1 LNWYTFWI
9 HREFDMGFYLD
20 GSGQRLHRH
29 FDEDLDREDI
39 EPLRPSPGKS
49 SRTHGGGDVLGI
61 PGKVSLTARLAQR
74 IDRYAGAG
82 HGTTPDEHALEVVRA
97 LDSEQSTRHDP
108 AEPFPSHERSSGRIL
123 DPDAVRAHRTRAL
136 LSDMTAALGLSSDE
150 VTIQVD
156 QTAHQK
162 ASTRGARGLME
173 HGIVYLDPGAY
184 DPESSEGQRL
194 LAHEMAHVAQARLG
208 GDQPSTEA
216 GAYHMAAEAEAEHL
230 ARSFAA
236 GRALTRPRNALPAQL
251 TAADNDGDKE
261 LQGIKIRTF
270 GIAYK
275 KEGVNLRDKPAP
287 SPASNITKRLPF
299 NTRMFV
305 DSESND
311 YYFVTTDGGEFG
323 YVSKSH
329 VKINLPEPNAKI
341 YYIESGD
348 TALEI
353 SRKHY
358 GGKAEWGRDHRFFVN
373 GLVYVNQGSGQRGIF
388 KPDTA
393 GDWDQTQVREGY
405 MLWVPSLEFMRSL
418 QGKVKSGSITHEAWQ
433 SVKSAAQAIAE
444 FLLGGAAFIAG
455 LLHGALESLWDV
467 LVGLKDLA
475 VMAWD
480 VLKSLL
486 TGNVLSDA
494 ENLWDDLSK
503 IDWGN
508 LVQGWLDKFEE
519 KWNHDDLLTKW
530 HFRGWVF
537 GYVIA
542 EVVMLVF
549 SGGVIQGI
557 KWAGKSAKAAK
568 VVSKFPRIARMA
580 EAAKESKAAQK
591 LIQNLSKGGSA
602 SKSAKAAKAFVEGL
616 LDKPRS
622 IWGKGPDEIAETFRK
637 AGFEAKLEPST
648 KGSKLSKQVRID
660 GHKDISNIQVH
671 PGGGRHGGSY
681 YKISTSTRGK
691 IKVVDRKT
699 YKPTPGEKATII
711 FADTEPSGWLLRAV
725 AANAAAQRAGREA
738 E

>member
-1 LNWYTFWI
+1 
-9 HREFDMGFYLD
+9 
-20 GSGQRLHRH
+20 
-29 FDEDLDREDI
+29 
-39 EPLRPSPGKS
+39 
-49 SRTHGGGDVLGI
+49 
-61 PGKVSLTARLAQR
+61 
-74 IDRYAGAG
+74 
-82 HGTTPDEHALEVVRA
+82 
-97 LDSEQSTRHDP
+97 
-108 AEPFPSHERSSGRIL
+108 
-123 DPDAVRAHRTRAL
+123 
-136 LSDMTAALGLSSDE
+136 
-150 VTIQVD
+150 
-156 QTAHQK
+156 
-162 ASTRGARGLME
+162 
-173 HGIVYLDPGAY
+173 
-184 DPESSEGQRL
+184 
-194 LAHEMAHVAQARLG
+194 
-208 GDQPSTEA
+208 
-216 GAYHMAAEAEAEHL
+216 
-230 ARSFAA
+230 
-236 GRALTRPRNALPAQL
+236 
-251 TAADNDGDKE
+251 
-261 LQGIKIRTF
+261 
-270 GIAYK
+270 
-275 KEGVNLRDKPAP
+275 
-287 SPASNITKRLPF
+287 
-299 NTRMFV
+299 
-305 DSESND
+305 
-311 YYFVTTDGGEFG
+311 
-323 YVSKSH
+323 
-329 VKINLPEPNAKI
+329 
-341 YYIESGD
+341 
-348 TALEI
+348 
-353 SRKHY
+353 
-358 GGKAEWGRDHRFFVN
+358 
-373 GLVYVNQGSGQRGIF
+373 
-388 KPDTA
+388 
-393 GDWDQTQVREGY
+393 

-455 LLHGALESLWDV
+455 LLHGALESLWDI

-486 TGNVLSDA
+486 TGNLLSDA
-494 ENLWDDLSK
+494 KNLWDDLSK

-542 EVVMLVF
+542 EIVMLVF

-557 KWAGKSAKAAK
+557 KWVGKSAKAAK

-637 AGFEAKLEPST
+637 AGFEAKIEPST